1 MRPTLRPLI
10 VVFSSLALASL
21 FSYAAIAF
29 TEPEPKQPD
38 KRFGIGGGVEHV
50 ATSLPLSPEGKAA
63 EAFAR
68 AKAEAAGGAPEKL
81 MALATMHLL
90 GIGTEP
96 SEAEAVRLHQ
106 LGAEKGHAR
115 SQYMFGRELI
125 MGMGVKKD
133 PAAGL
138 AWIRKATT
146 QQNEEAE
153 YYLHT
158 AYRDGVGVK
167 KDEATAREW
176 LLKAAEHGQ
185 HDARVDI
192 AEEILIS
199 NDTERYKA
207 VVTWVR
213 PGAMEGH
220 PQSCHVMSFVYH
232 AGIGVKKDL
241 IESIAWRLVMINAEE
256 EVDSEKYRQNYDAL
270 SPEDQAAVEKRAKE
284 LCGERNYKSA
294 FARDPAELEAERQN
308 YVRTKLKAEAGDLEA
323 QFELSRLLEDG
334 KGTKAN
340 DEEAVRWLRRS
351 AEKGFADSQYGLALH
366 LAHGEGVTPD
376 PKEAYVWFLKAA
388 LQGHAYAERAVG
400 LCLQDGEGVKA
411 DQVEGKKWI
420 LRAAEHGQPQAQW
433 EIGCDYYGK
442 HPDLASDAIAARW
455 FRKSAE
461 QLDPRALISLGI
473 CYNFGRGVTK
483 NKIEGI
489 AWMAIGRYDDEQ
501 KIVVDRFVD
510 ECTEEELI
518 KVNKRAEILKKECR
532 DKFLATVNKNVEK

>member
-1 MRPTLRPLI
+1 MRPYVRPLF
-10 VVFSSLALASL
+10 VCFSAFALASL
-21 FSYAAIAF
+21 FSYAAIEL
-29 TEPEPKQPD
+29 TEPEPKQLD
-38 KRFGIGGGVEHV
+38 KGVGVCGGVEHK
-50 ATSLPLSPEGKAA
+50 AAPLPLSPEGKAA

-68 AKAEAAGGAPEKL
+68 AKAEAVGGAPEKL
-81 MALATMHLL
+81 MSLATMHLL
-90 GIGTEP
+90 GIGTEQ
-96 SEAEAVRLHQ
+96 SEAEAARLHQ

-133 PAAGL
+133 EAA
-138 AWIRKATT
+138 
-146 QQNEEAE
+146 
-153 YYLHT
+153 
-158 AYRDGVGVK
+158 
-167 KDEATAREW
+167 AREW

-199 NDTERYKA
+199 NDNERYKA

-220 PQSCHVMSFVYH
+220 PKSCHVMSFVYQ

-241 IESIAWRLVMINAEE
+241 VESSAWRLVMINAEE
-256 EVDSEKYRQNYDAL
+256 EVDSEKYRHSYDAL
-270 SPEDQAAVEKRAKE
+270 SAEEQAAVEKRAKE

-294 FARDPAELEAERQN
+294 FARDPAELETERQN
-308 YVRTKLKAEAGDLEA
+308 YVRTKLKAEAGDVEA

-351 AEKGFADSQYGLALH
+351 AEKGFAESQYGLALH
-366 LAHGEGVTPD
+366 LAHGDGVTPD
-376 PKEAYVWFLKAA
+376 PKEAYVWFRKAA
-388 LQGHAYAERAVG
+388 MQGHAYAERAVG

-411 DQVEGKKWI
+411 DQAEGKKWI
-420 LRAAEHGQPQAQW
+420 LLAAEHGQPQAQW

-442 HPDLASDAIAARW
+442 QPDLASDAIAARW

-473 CYNFGRGVTK
+473 CYNIGRGVPK

-532 DKFLATVNKNVEK
+532 DKFMATVQKTVEK